1 MNRIVVLPDHL
12 KHMIAAGEVIEGPFS
27 VVKELVE
34 NSIDAGATEIDVQV
48 QDAGLKR
55 IYVKDNGSGI
65 YRDDAPLSIKEH
77 ATSKISDISGL
88 QSIST
93 YGFRGEALSSICSIS
108 DFVLLTRHEDEETGS
123 RIESRNGSHSVTGYA
138 GSRGTT
144 IIVDNLFFN
153 MPARKKFLKAKKTE
167 LRTIRETLLRMSLAV
182 PHVSFSFEVD
192 GKREITLPPA
202 DGFHERV
209 KQVFGASVYNS
220 LYYDELSDLKVK
232 LSGFLSRPD
241 YMRNTRSMQ
250 VLFING
256 RSVEQKYLS
265 YHLARA
271 YEAVMP
277 RGKYPAAILFME
289 IDPELID
296 VNIHPAKREVK
307 LFDQKYIDS
316 MIFGL
321 ASKVLNRAHL
331 IPEKIFSGAAAH
343 AAESVLFK
351 KSVEFPDTSAAE
363 YNSLPRNFRTPEVL
377 PANAERYSSADFSL
391 RSGVDLTAGSLLFDS
406 AGEILDAVS
415 GGVDFTEPDG
425 DFRRIIGVIFN
436 TYILV
441 EENEKMHFIDFHAA
455 HERMLYDKLSKGY
468 ELETQELL
476 FPVQIELTTADFPLV
491 MDNIES
497 FSSCGFEIDEF
508 SDKSVVVRSVP
519 AAAGNY
525 KIEELI
531 KNMID
536 NIRDEKDNNDLH
548 ERIISSLACHSAKRS
563 GDSLSS
569 SDMKTLAGAVFS
581 GGIELRCP
589 HGRPFL
595 FTINKNDIER
605 MFKRL

>member
-1 MNRIVVLPDHL
+1 
-12 KHMIAAGEVIEGPFS
+12 MIAAGEVIEGPFS

-55 IYVKDNGSGI
+55 IFVKDNGTGI

-108 DFVLLTRHEDEETGS
+108 DFVLLTKHESEETGS
-123 RIESRNGSHSVTGYA
+123 RLESRSGSVTVTDYA

-167 LRTIRETLLRMSLAV
+167 LRNIRETLLRMSLAV

-192 GKREITLPPA
+192 CRREITLIAA
-202 DGFHERV
+202 DSFHERV
-209 KQVFGASVYNS
+209 KQVFGNTVYSS

-250 VLFING
+250 ILFING
-256 RSVEQKYLS
+256 RPVEQKFLS

-271 YEAVMP
+271 YDAVMP
-277 RGKYPAAILFME
+277 KGKYPAAILFME

-307 LFDQKYIDS
+307 LFDQKYVDS
-316 MIFGL
+316 LIFSL
-321 ASKVLNRAHL
+321 ASKVLNRAHTV
-331 IPEKIFSGAAAH
+331 PERIFSGAASASENVIFKRNEEPDKKNRDEGSAIPRH
-343 AAESVLFK
+343 FRFPEPFLSSVNRNSQEPFSFK
-351 KSVEFPDTSAAE
+351 QEAGA
-363 YNSLPRNFRTPEVL
+363 
-377 PANAERYSSADFSL
+377 SS
-391 RSGVDLTAGSLLFDS
+391 GSLLFDS
-406 AGEILDAVS
+406 AGEILNAVPADTGPS
-415 GGVDFTEPDG
+415 VQDDN
-425 DFRRIIGVIFN
+425 FRRIIGVLFN
-436 TYILV
+436 TYILI
-441 EENEKMHFIDFHAA
+441 EENEKLHFIDFHAA
-455 HERMLYDKLSKGY
+455 HERMIYDKLCNGY
-468 ELETQELL
+468 ELEAQDLL
-476 FPVQIELTTADFPLV
+476 FPAQIDLSAADFSLV
-491 MDNIES
+491 MENLEN
-497 FSSCGFEIDEF
+497 FSCCGFEIEEF
-508 SDKSVVVRSVP
+508 SDRSVVVRSVP

-525 KIEELI
+525 KIEDLI

-536 NIRDEKDNNDLH
+536 NIRDEKDNNELK
-548 ERIISSLACHSAKRS
+548 ERIISSLACHSAKRA

-569 SDMKTLAGAVFS
+569 SDMKALAGAVF
-581 GGIELRCP
+581 GGEFELRCP

>member
-1 MNRIVVLPDHL
+1 
-12 KHMIAAGEVIEGPFS
+12 MIAAGEVIEGPFS
-27 VVKELVE
+27 AVKELVE
-34 NSIDAGATEIDVQV
+34 NSIDAGATEIDVQI

-55 IYVKDNGSGI
+55 ILVKDNGSGI
-65 YRDDAPLSIKEH
+65 YREDAPLSIKEH
-77 ATSKISDISGL
+77 ATSKITDISGL
-88 QSIST
+88 QNIST

-108 DFVLLTRHEDEETGS
+108 DFILLTRHESEHTGA
-123 RIESRNGSHSVTGYA
+123 RLEFRNGNLTITDYA

-167 LRTIRETLLRMSLAV
+167 LRSIRETLLRISLAV
-182 PHVSFSFEVD
+182 PHISFSFEVD
-192 GKREITLPPA
+192 SKREITLPA
-202 DGFHERV
+202 VDSFHERV
-209 KQVFGASVYNS
+209 KQVFGPAVFNS
-220 LYYDELSDLKVK
+220 LYYDEISDLKVR
-232 LSGFLSRPD
+232 LSGFLSKPD

-250 VLFING
+250 ILFING
-256 RSVEQKYLS
+256 RPVEQKYLS

-271 YEAVMP
+271 YDAVIP
-277 RGKYPAAILFME
+277 KGKYPAAVLFME

-316 MIFGL
+316 LIFSL
-321 ASKVLNRAHL
+321 ASKVLNKAHSV
-331 IPEKIFSGAAAH
+331 PETILSVSET
-343 AAESVLFK
+343 AEDNVLFK
-351 KSVEFPDTSAAE
+351 RSEEFPLRRSDE
-363 YNSLPRNFRTPEVL
+363 GNYMPRNFRSPD
-377 PANAERYSSADFSL
+377 PIPGIA
-391 RSGVDLTAGSLLFDS
+391 AGSPPDVFMFKQYGSSSSGSPLFDCAAEIMDQVS
-406 AGEILDAVS
+406 AVNDVS
-415 GGVDFTEPDG
+415 GSDNSY
-425 DFRRIIGVIFN
+425 RRIAGIVFN

-441 EENEKMHFIDFHAA
+441 EENEKLHFIDFHAA
-455 HERMLYDKLSKGY
+455 HERMLYDKLWKGY

-476 FPVQIELTTADFPLV
+476 FPVQIELTAADFSIV
-491 MDNIES
+491 IDNLDN
-497 FSSCGFEIDEF
+497 FGCCGFEIEEF
-508 SDKSVVVRSVP
+508 SDRSIVVRSVP

-536 NIRDEKDNNDLH
+536 NIRDEKDNNDLK

-563 GDSLSS
+563 GDSLST
-569 SDMKTLAGAVFS
+569 SDIKTLTGAVF
-581 GGIELRCP
+581 GGEFELRCP